1 MAVTQNLKGTSYP
14 SFKIQKAGPTLYQGS
29 ITPAVSAVNGDMYLQ
44 HGNEGSVWVYNN
56 EWTKIETDINDAIDN
71 FTVYNSTMASSK
83 NVSHVLWG
91 ETTDGNETEL
101 SPSSSFGIDTTAT
114 TIDSISATID
124 QGSAVGQIHIPTDTA
139 GLVEARFIARDADN
153 SDHAGYI
160 IRGVITNDS
169 GSTTLLTNPVEE
181 IIGESVNS
189 WYALIAA
196 DDATDCLS
204 IRVSGENGKTI
215 KWTAFVNLTLVTKT

>member
-14 SFKIQKAGPTLYQGS
+14 SFKIHKAGPTFYQG
-29 ITPAVSAVNGDMYLQ
+29 TVAPTLSAVNGDMYIQ
-44 HGNEGSVWVYNN
+44 HGGDGAVWVYDTT
-56 EWTKIETDINDAIDN
+56 WTKIETNVNDAINN
-71 FTVYNSTMASSK
+71 FTIYNQSMASSK

-101 SPSSSFGIDTTAT
+101 SPSANFGIDLTTT
-114 TIDSISATID
+114 TIDSISVTAD
-124 QGSAVGQIHIPTDTA
+124 QGSAIGQIHIPTDTA

-181 IIGESVNS
+181 IIGESINA
-189 WYALIAA
+189 WYALISA

-204 IRVSGENGKTI
+204 VKVSGENGKTI

>member
-14 SFKIQKAGPTLYQGS
+14 SFKIHKTGPTLYQGS
-29 ITPAVSAVNGDMYLQ
+29 VTPTLSAVNGDMYLQ
-44 HGNEGSVWVYNN
+44 HGGSGAVWIYDNT
-56 EWTKIETDINDAIDN
+56 WTQIETNLNDAINN
-71 FTVYNSTMASSK
+71 FTVYNSTMATSK
-83 NVSHVLWG
+83 HVSHILWG

-101 SPSSSFGIDTTAT
+101 SPSSSLGIDSTTI
-114 TIDSISATID
+114 TIDSISVTADRGI
-124 QGSAVGQIHIPTDTA
+124 AVGQIQIPTDSA

-153 SDHAGYI
+153 NDHAGYI
-160 IRGVITNDS
+160 IRGVITND
-169 GSTTLLTNPVEE
+169 GGTTTLLTNPVEE
-181 IIGESVNS
+181 IIGESINT